1 MSKVVR
7 ALRQEHTHMGRLLGA
22 LERQLQVFDRG
33 GTPDY
38 DIVQGVIDYCLDYP
52 DLYHHPK
59 EDLVLV
65 RLRERDPA
73 AAEEVGNL
81 EALHEALGAMTRRF
95 AEAMDN
101 VVHEA
106 EVSRDAVAD
115 LAREFLE
122 VYRQHI
128 AMEETIFFPAA
139 LAALTEADWEAI
151 ETKLGARMDPLF
163 GDAPDTRFARLREDI
178 LAWEKADQEAAG
190 NARSG

>member
-22 LERQLQVFDRG
+22 LERQLEVFDRG

-59 EDLVLV
+59 EDLVLG

-73 AAEEVGNL
+73 AAEAVGDL
-81 EALHEALGAMTRRF
+81 EALHEALGALTRRF

-106 EVSRDAVAD
+106 EVSREAVAD
-115 LAREFLE
+115 LAREFLQ
-122 VYRQHI
+122 VYRKHI
-128 AMEETIFFPAA
+128 FMEETIFFPAA
-139 LAALTEADWEAI
+139 LAALEDTDWEAI
-151 ETKLGARMDPLF
+151 ELQLGARVDPLF
-163 GDAPDTRFARLREDI
+163 GGAPDARFARLREDI
-178 LAWEKADQEAAG
+178 LAWEKADEEAAG